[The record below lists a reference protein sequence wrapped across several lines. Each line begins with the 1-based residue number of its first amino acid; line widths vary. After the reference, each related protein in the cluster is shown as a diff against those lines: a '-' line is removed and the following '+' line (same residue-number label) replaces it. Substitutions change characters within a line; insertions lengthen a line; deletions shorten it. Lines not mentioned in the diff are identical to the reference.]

1 MQTLIF
7 ILISAV
13 AVLFAGGSF
22 YVATKERKERKQK
35 EKELEEARENA
46 QHMAQANEI
55 KENANS
61 GNLDNDINYMGDVLH
76 QLAEKK

>member
-1 MQTLIF
+1 MSYVIS

-13 AVLFAGGSF
+13 AVLFAGGSL
-22 YVATKERKERKQK
+22 YVAHKERKERKAK

-46 QHMAQANEI
+46 QHMAEANEI

-61 GNLDNDINYMGDVLH
+61 GNIDNDINYMGDILH
-76 QLAEKK
+76 QLAQK